1 MNGCGE
7 CAMNTG
13 LRLVFRKGDW
23 LAILLVAALAVCT
36 AAAYAVGDST
46 ESGMVQVFQEGKLI
60 REMALE
66 TDAKMIVEG
75 DYRNVVTVADGKVFF
90 SNSDCPGRDCVHS
103 GRISLPGR
111 SLVCLPNRV
120 EIRVVGSSDVDFTVR

>member
-1 MNGCGE
+1 
-7 CAMNTG
+7 MNTG

-66 TDAKMIVEG
+66 TDAEMIVEG

-90 SNSDCPGRDCVHS
+90 SDSDCPGRDCVHS

>member
-1 MNGCGE
+1 
-7 CAMNTG
+7 MNTG

-36 AAAYAVGDST
+36 AAAYAVGGSA

-66 TDAKMIVEG
+66 TDAEMIVEG
-75 DYRNVVTVADGKVFF
+75 DYSNTVTVADGKVFF
-90 SNSDCPGRDCVHS
+90 SDSDCPGRDCVHS
-103 GRISLPGR
+103 GRISSPGR

-120 EIRVVGSSDVDFTVR
+120 EIRVAGSSDVDFTVR

>member
-1 MNGCGE
+1 
-7 CAMNTG
+7 MNTG

-36 AAAYAVGDST
+36 AAAYAVGGSA

-66 TDAKMIVEG
+66 TAAEMIVEG
-75 DYRNVVTVADGKVFF
+75 DCSNTVTVAAGTVFF
-90 SNSDCPGRDCVHS
+90 SDSDWGATACTAAGYPRRGAVWSACPTGW
-103 GRISLPGR
+103 R
-111 SLVCLPNRV
+111 SAW
-120 EIRVVGSSDVDFTVR
+120 SVRPTWTLR

>member
-1 MNGCGE
+1 
-7 CAMNTG
+7 MNTG

-46 ESGMVQVFQEGKLI
+46 QSGMVQVFQEGKLI

-66 TDAKMIVEG
+66 TDAEMIVEG
-75 DYRNVVTVADGKVFF
+75 DYRNAVTIADGKVFF
-90 SNSDCPGRDCVHS
+90 SDSDCPGRDCVHS

>member
-1 MNGCGE
+1 
-7 CAMNTG
+7 MNTC

-46 ESGMVQVFQEGKLI
+46 QSGMVQVFQEGKLI

-66 TDAKMIVEG
+66 TDAEMIVEG
-75 DYRNVVTVADGKVFF
+75 DYRNAVTVADGKVFF
-90 SNSDCPGRDCVHS
+90 SDSDCPGRDCVHS